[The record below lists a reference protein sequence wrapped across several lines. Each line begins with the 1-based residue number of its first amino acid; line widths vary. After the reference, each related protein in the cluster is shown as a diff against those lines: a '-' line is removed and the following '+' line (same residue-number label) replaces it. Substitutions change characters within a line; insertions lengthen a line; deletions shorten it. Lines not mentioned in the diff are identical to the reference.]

1 MIGPKPTVGF
11 LQPEAT
17 FTHLAAIKHFGTEA
31 DYRPMETEAIC
42 HAIRQHELDYGVLP
56 IENLLEGTVGA
67 TLDSVAATDDVNV
80 AAEVFLPIHHQLLTK
95 TSLDQI
101 TRIYSHPQA
110 LSQCR
115 LSIRR
120 LSEELGREIEV
131 IDEASTARGAQIAA
145 TTDDPG
151 VAALATEVAAFHYRL
166 KVVRRNM
173 EDGKDNATR
182 FWVLG
187 HDLVPEATGGDKT
200 TILFDVENQ
209 PGTLVAVLNLFSSRG
224 LNATMLQSRP
234 SRLDRGAGLWEYTF
248 FAEFLGHIFDSGLAE
263 AFSEAQAGVGS
274 ICKRIRLLGSYP
286 RSSLGESD
294 WTS

>member
-1 MIGPKPTVGF
+1 MKAAAQAAREAGRTDLPPT
-11 LQPEAT
+11 LN
-17 FTHLAAIKHFGTEA
+17 A
-31 DYRPMETEAIC
+31 D
-42 HAIRQHELDYGVLP
+42 
-56 IENLLEGTVGA
+56 
-67 TLDSVAATDDVNV
+67 
-80 AAEVFLPIHHQLLTK
+80 
-95 TSLDQI
+95 
-101 TRIYSHPQA
+101 
-110 LSQCR
+110 
-115 LSIRR
+115 
-120 LSEELGREIEV
+120 IEV
-131 IDEASTARGAQIAA
+131 TARAVDGLIPMYDALANIANGGPADESREMAEAALGLAGEAGRRVESQMDQARRQIAA
-145 TTDDPG
+145 AIADPG
-151 VAALATEVAAFHYRL
+151 VAALATEVAALYYGL

-209 PGTLVAVLNLFSSRG
+209 PGSLVAVLNLFSSRG

-248 FAEFLGHIFDSGLAE
+248 FAEFLGHILDSGLAE
-263 AFSEAQAGVGS
+263 AFSEAQTGVGS

-286 RSSLGESD
+286 RNSLGESA